1 MKVYGVSVSYY
12 TGKLET
18 YLRYKGIAYEMASPY
33 ADAREIRAHT
43 GAIQVPMVLRDD
55 GRWMSDSTPIILAL
69 EQEFPEPAVLPQD
82 PVVRF
87 VAMLIEDYADEW
99 LWRAAMHYRWSYE
112 HDRALLSRVLV
123 DEVAG
128 HVRAPRFLK
137 RRHIARRQHR
147 GFVVND
153 GVTAATQ
160 PHVEAGYRAA
170 LAGMTQMLAERPYLL
185 GQAPSIADFG
195 LMGPMLRH
203 FGQDPTPAEIMRNEA
218 PAVWEWL
225 ARMWNAQASA
235 PPVEFVTAVPECAA
249 PLLREVA
256 ETHLEQLAHNAAA
269 FAKGESHFD
278 MVVQGCAYQR
288 LPVSRYRVYCLER
301 LRAAAAELSTE
312 QVTQVRAH
320 LPHPQ
325 AEILWRDEAPARSGY
340 DVAGEAPYNKAIN
353 VFGEGVPE

>member
-12 TGKLET
+12 TGKLEA
-18 YLRYKGIAYEMASPY
+18 YLRYKGIGYEMVSPY
-33 ADAREIRAHT
+33 ANAREIRTHT

-69 EQEFPEPAVLPQD
+69 EQEFPERAVLPPD

-112 HDRALLSRVLV
+112 HDRALLSRILV
-123 DEVAG
+123 DEVTA

-137 RRHIARRQHR
+137 LRRIARRQYQ

-160 PHVEAGYRAA
+160 AHVEAGYRAA
-170 LAGMTQMLAERPYLL
+170 LTGMTAMLAERPYLL

-218 PAVWEWL
+218 PAVWAWL
-225 ARMWNAQASA
+225 ARVWNAGASQ
-235 PPVEFVTAVPECAA
+235 PPVAFLEAVPESAA
-249 PLLREVA
+249 PLLREVVQ
-256 ETHLEQLAHNAAA
+256 THLEQLACNAAA
-269 FAKGESHFD
+269 YANDDAHFD

-288 LPVSRYRVYCLER
+288 LPVSRYRVYCLEQ
-301 LRAAAAELSTE
+301 LRAAFARLTPE
-312 QVTQVRAH
+312 QARQVQTL
-320 LPHPQ
+320 LPYPQ
-325 AEILWRDEAPARSGY
+325 AEILWRDVAPARSGY
-340 DVAGEAPYNKAIN
+340 DEAGEAPYNKAIN
-353 VFGEGVPE
+353 VFGNGVPE